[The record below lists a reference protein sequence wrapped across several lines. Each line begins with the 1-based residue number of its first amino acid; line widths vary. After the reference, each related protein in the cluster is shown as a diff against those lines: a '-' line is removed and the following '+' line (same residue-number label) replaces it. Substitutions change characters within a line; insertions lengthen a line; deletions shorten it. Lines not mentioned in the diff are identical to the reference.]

1 MTTPAAAKKHS
12 DLPQRLISAAV
23 GIPLLAGVVW
33 LGGYTTAVVAALAAL
48 IAVNELLLLVKR
60 AGWHPL
66 RNEGLIVALAIVVA
80 APFGAVWVLIALGAG
95 LVALVFAA
103 GAIRRSA
110 TFLGDAV
117 FTAIPTAYAAAPTAA
132 LVLLRD
138 GTAGLQWLI
147 LVFAA
152 TFATDTGAYAVGR
165 LIGRHKMAP
174 SISPAKTWEGA
185 AGGLLAAVG
194 ATIGVVALVDEISSL
209 YAQAAGLGIAIG
221 VISQLGD
228 LAESKLKR
236 IAHVKDSG
244 ILIPGHGGL
253 MDRMDSLLL
262 VFPIVYLASQ
272 LWD

>member
-1 MTTPAAAKKHS
+1 MTTPAAPKRS
-12 DLPQRLISAAV
+12 DLPKRLISAAI

-48 IAVNELLLLVKR
+48 IAANELLLLVGR
-60 AGWHPL
+60 AGWRPL
-66 RNEGLIVALAIVVA
+66 RNEGLLWGLAIVAA
-80 APFGAVWVLIALGAG
+80 APFGGLWVLAALGSG
-95 LVALVFAA
+95 FIVLFIAA

-110 TFLGDAV
+110 AFIGDAI
-117 FTAIPTAYAAAPTAA
+117 FTAIPTAYAALPIAT

-138 GTAGLQWLI
+138 GTAGLQWVI

-152 TFATDTGAYAVGR
+152 TFATDTGAYTVGR

-174 SISPAKTWEGA
+174 SISPGKTWEGA
-185 AGGLLAAVG
+185 AGGLLSAIG
-194 ATIGVVALVDEISSL
+194 ATIGVIALVDEIPTL
-209 YAQAAGLGIAIG
+209 YVQAAGLGIAIG
-221 VISQLGD
+221 VISQIGD

-236 IAHVKDSG
+236 IARVKDSG

-253 MDRMDSLLL
+253 MDRLDSLVL
-262 VFPIVYLASQ
+262 VFPIVYAASR